1 MKLFLALAMFVFLGA
16 AAYAQPTPPQSTMD
30 QLLSVHVNIETNL
43 AKQLDAAQA
52 QIQSLS
58 AELAKTKAELEVA
71 KKPPEP
77 KK

>member
-1 MKLFLALAMFVFLGA
+1 MKLLLALAFFVVLA
-16 AAYAQPTPPQSTMD
+16 SMAHAQPAPPQSTMD

-58 AELAKTKAELEVA
+58 AELAKTKAELETA

>member
-1 MKLFLALAMFVFLGA
+1 
-16 AAYAQPTPPQSTMD
+16 MD

-58 AELAKTKAELEVA
+58 AELAKTKAELETA